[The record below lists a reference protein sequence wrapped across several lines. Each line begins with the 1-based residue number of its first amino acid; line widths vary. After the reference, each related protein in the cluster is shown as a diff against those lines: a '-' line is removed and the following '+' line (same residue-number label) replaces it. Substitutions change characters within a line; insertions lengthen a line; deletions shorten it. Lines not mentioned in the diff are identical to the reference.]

1 MNKKIVI
8 KDYTAD
14 GVTVSLQSKLENGT
28 FSRAS
33 DVLLSAD
40 EIDGLSFREVL
51 ESICDGSVSEKN
63 VSSFNFSPYLMKKNL
78 IIIGIV
84 LFVSFV
90 LILWYAMRETKQS
103 ILSDIKSIRD
113 DREKM
118 YDSCLQSCMDK
129 RAPYDNRVVERQLKL
144 QKIGK

>member
-51 ESICDGSVSEKN
+51 ESICDGSVSEKKI
-63 VSSFNFSPYLMKKNL
+63 SSFNFSPYLMKKNL

-90 LILWYAMRETKQS
+90 LILGYAMRETKQS

-129 RAPYDNRVVERQLKL
+129 RVPYDNRVVERQLKL